1 MRDEVRGETR
11 DGQGTPL
18 RPDAQR
24 NRERILEVALAELT
38 RAADAPLSTIAK
50 KAGVGQGTFYR
61 NFPNR
66 EALVLEVYR
75 FEMQQVA
82 DTAAQL
88 LSTRAP
94 DRALREWM
102 DRLAQYAM
110 AKAGL
115 ADALRKS
122 TSNSGST
129 LAKLG
134 HGPVTR
140 AVTLLLTANEQAG
153 TIRPGVT
160 PDDFVLAIAGLW
172 QIDPHT
178 DWQPRATRLLD
189 LVMDGLRAGAPGVG
203 ASWYGSLR
211 CDGLTPPREA
221 ARFCSFVPT
230 LFALPVPGTPVR
242 GQAGSM
248 PFADE
253 VAPVAVLEYQPRW
266 PVDFERPAG
275 GCTTLWEARRTRSTT
290 SDPHRCRAWRPR
302 TAWTSRCASPRSRK
316 PGRSGSSPRS
326 ASVAGPS
333 RGIEPRSRPD
343 RNAASWCSPHR
354 RVRGGAT
361 YTCAGKA
368 TRTAVTRSCS
378 ATTCGPTRLPDS
390 SGGVQ
395 TTAGPQRAGPSGQRA
410 DQGPGHRDPDDRG
423 RALGGG
429 NGLAVASGEPRT
441 ARVPRDVSGLLQH
454 PCRDREDQ
462 GGASAWFGARPVRRV
477 RG

>member
-1 MRDEVRGETR
+1 MRDEAR
-11 DGQGTPL
+11 DGTCDSVRDGKRDPARDGKGATL

-50 KAGVGQGTFYR
+50 KACVGQGTFYR

-122 TSNSGST
+122 TSNRGSS
-129 LAKLG
+129 LAQLG

-140 AVTLLLTANEQAG
+140 AVALLLTANEEAG

-172 QIDPHT
+172 QIDPHS

-189 LVMDGLRAGAPGVG
+189 LVMDGLQAGAPG
-203 ASWYGSLR
+203 
-211 CDGLTPPREA
+211 
-221 ARFCSFVPT
+221 
-230 LFALPVPGTPVR
+230 
-242 GQAGSM
+242 
-248 PFADE
+248 
-253 VAPVAVLEYQPRW
+253 
-266 PVDFERPAG
+266 AG
-275 GCTTLWEARRTRSTT
+275 GRAAGRTEAGGSGRVA
-290 SDPHRCRAWRPR
+290 RA
-302 TAWTSRCASPRSRK
+302 
-316 PGRSGSSPRS
+316 
-326 ASVAGPS
+326 
-333 RGIEPRSRPD
+333 
-343 RNAASWCSPHR
+343 
-354 RVRGGAT
+354 
-361 YTCAGKA
+361 
-368 TRTAVTRSCS
+368 
-378 ATTCGPTRLPDS
+378 
-390 SGGVQ
+390 
-395 TTAGPQRAGPSGQRA
+395 A
-410 DQGPGHRDPDDRG
+410 D
-423 RALGGG
+423 
-429 NGLAVASGEPRT
+429 
-441 ARVPRDVSGLLQH
+441 
-454 PCRDREDQ
+454 
-462 GGASAWFGARPVRRV
+462 
-477 RG
+477 